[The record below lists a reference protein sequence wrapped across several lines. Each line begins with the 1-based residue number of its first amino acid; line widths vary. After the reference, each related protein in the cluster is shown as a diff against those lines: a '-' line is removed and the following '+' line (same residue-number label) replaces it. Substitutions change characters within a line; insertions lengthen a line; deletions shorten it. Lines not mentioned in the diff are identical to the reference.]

1 MAQELSDKERIEKLS
16 REEKNRAAFA
26 ALQDALSLIDLTKNK
41 SITYNTY
48 SRDSLRTYLKN
59 PATDANQK
67 NLRKLSNYLY
77 TVSHVYRRLINFKAY
92 QVTCKSWTVYPDI
105 PLTEEPD
112 QDSILQNYERVT
124 KYIRNMD
131 MKSQI
136 LKCMLQAWKNDV
148 VYGFCYGDPEKDGSF
163 FIHLLDPDFCKI
175 SSQQYY
181 RGVLNFAFDLS
192 FFDSGTNSYYLDVY
206 DPIFKKLYNKYKS
219 DNTQRWAELPIENT
233 FCLKI
238 NIDNLDYPIPPLSG
252 LLEDIINLEDL
263 QSVQNLKDQMEA
275 YKLIYAKIDTI
286 SGTKDVD
293 DFAIDLDL
301 ANAFYQKLQAAL
313 PENVAIAMSPMDLDS
328 IDFKSNDAEDTNII
342 SKAYENIINANG
354 GIVLNQNKITNSASF
369 KLALQFDCMDAMAV
383 TEQIN
388 SWTNLWILNHLGETG
403 MIVEYDSTS
412 PYFVSDRVDQLLKAA
427 QYGIPVKLELAS
439 LVNANPV
446 KERGMSFM
454 ENALGLTTTSWNNPL
469 VSSNTQ
475 SGVSENGDGSEGRS
489 KKDEG
494 DLSDEGEKTRD
505 LGRNDK

>member
-1 MAQELSDKERIEKLS
+1 MAKELTDKERIEALS

-26 ALQDALSLIDLTKNK
+26 ALKDALSLIDLTKNK
-41 SITYNTY
+41 NITYQTY

-59 PATDANQK
+59 PASEGNQK
-67 NLRKLSNYLY
+67 SLRKLSNYLY

-92 QVTCKSWTVYPDI
+92 QINCKSWTVYPDI

-112 QDSILQNYERVT
+112 QDSILQNYDRVT
-124 KYIRNMD
+124 KYVRNMD
-131 MKSQI
+131 LKSQI

-163 FIHLLDPDFCKI
+163 FIHLLDPDYCKI
-175 SSQQYY
+175 SSQQYF

-238 NIDNLDYPIPPLSG
+238 NVDNLDYPIPPLSG

-263 QSVQNLKDQMEA
+263 QSVQDLKDQMEA
-275 YKLIYAKIDTI
+275 YKLIYAKIDTLK
-286 SGTKDVD
+286 GTNQVD
-293 DFAIDLDL
+293 DFEIDLDL
-301 ANAFYQKLQAAL
+301 ATAFYEKLKAAL
-313 PENVAIAMSPMDLDS
+313 PDNVALAMSPMTLDS

-369 KLALQFDCMDAMAV
+369 KLALQFDSMDAMAPI
-383 TEQIN
+383 EQIN
-388 SWTNLWILNHLGETG
+388 AWANLWILNHLGETG
-403 MIVEYDSTS
+403 MVVEFSDVS
-412 PYFVSDRVDQLLKAA
+412 PYFIEDRIDKLLKVA
-427 QYGIPVKLELAS
+427 QYSVPVKMELAS

-446 KERGMSFM
+446 KERGMSYL
-454 ENALGLTTTSWNNPL
+454 ENALGLTVDSWNKPL
-469 VSSNTQ
+469 VSSNIQT
-475 SGVSENGDGSEGRS
+475 GMTENGDGSEGRPQ
-489 KKDEG
+489 KDG
-494 DLSDEGEKTRD
+494 PLSDEGENTRD
-505 LGRNDK
+505 GGKNDK